1 MALSVEI
8 VKQTEHGAE
17 VLHRVKVKMNK
28 QTKIS
33 YLIRTQKSGRHHL
46 YTIQQGKKGVKELRM
61 ELFFYFEI
69 RFVLVHVVTYKYA
82 ARG

>member
-1 MALSVEI
+1 MALTVEI

-17 VLHRVKVKMNK
+17 VLHRVKVKTNK

-46 YTIQQGKKGVKELRM
+46 YTIQRGKKRGNGRM

-69 RFVLVHVVTYKYA
+69 RFVLVHLVT
-82 ARG
+82 